1 MKKKC
6 TRTTLKE
13 EFDDLAALV
22 VSSIRARERKK
33 KTKRRRGDI
42 LKLSLSLSVW
52 LLLLLLLLL
61 LLVVVLKFFFFSIL
75 IMGSSRRRKKKHKS
89 SSSSVRVGKVS
100 QTRQFVAVKSVK
112 LPSSGADEHAK
123 TSENETSWNKET
135 SCVNNYSR
143 NGLVS
148 NANRFYYVGGRNALA
163 DNVKNMDDDENAT
176 RKRKA
181 ADETLTENS
190 DRDELRKAVGER
202 SSSGIAKPK
211 RLTPRQKR
219 ICELL
224 MSKHGKDVEK
234 MFRDIKANA
243 LQKTRG
249 ELKRMLESYE
259 HYEDENGGDR
269 IRVDFRAPKKRLSI
283 KRAF

>member
-1 MKKKC
+1 M
-6 TRTTLKE
+6 
-13 EFDDLAALV
+13 
-22 VSSIRARERKK
+22 
-33 KTKRRRGDI
+33 
-42 LKLSLSLSVW
+42 
-52 LLLLLLLLL
+52 
-61 LLVVVLKFFFFSIL
+61 LKFFFFDTITL
-75 IMGSSRRRKKKHKS
+75 MGSSRRRKKKHKS
-89 SSSSVRVGKVS
+89 SSSSVKVGKVS

-112 LPSSGADEHAK
+112 LPSSGAEHAK
-123 TSENETSWNKET
+123 ESENETSWNKET

-148 NANRFYYVGGRNALA
+148 NANRFYYLGGRNALA
-163 DNVKNMDDDENAT
+163 DNVKNMDDDA
-176 RKRKA
+176 RKSKA
-181 ADETLTENS
+181 ADKTLTENS

-219 ICELL
+219 ICEML

-243 LQKTRG
+243 MQKTRG

>member
-100 QTRQFVAVKSVK
+100 QTRQFVEVKPLK
-112 LPSSGADEHAK
+112 LPSSRAEHAK
-123 TSENETSWNKET
+123 ESENETSWNKET

-219 ICELL
+219 ICEML

>member
-1 MKKKC
+1 M
-6 TRTTLKE
+6 LLFFFE
-13 EFDDLAALV
+13 EEE
-22 VSSIRARERKK
+22 I
-33 KTKRRRGDI
+33 
-42 LKLSLSLSVW
+42 
-52 LLLLLLLLL
+52 LLLL
-61 LLVVVLKFFFFSIL
+61 
-75 IMGSSRRRKKKHKS
+75 MGSSRRRKKKHKS
-89 SSSSVRVGKVS
+89 SSSAVRVGKVHR
-100 QTRQFVAVKSVK
+100 TRQFVEVKPLK
-112 LPSSGADEHAK
+112 LPGANATTREA
-123 TSENETSWNKET
+123 ETNWNKET

-148 NANRFYYVGGRNALA
+148 NANRFYYLGGRNALA
-163 DNVKNMDDDENAT
+163 DNVKNMDDDA
-176 RKRKA
+176 RKSKA
-181 ADETLTENS
+181 ADKTLTENS

-234 MFRDIKANA
+234 MFRDIKVNA
-243 LQKTRG
+243 MQKTRG

-259 HYEDENGGDR
+259 YYEDENGGDR

>member
-1 MKKKC
+1 MRVAHVAECLGFLC
-6 TRTTLKE
+6 TAPML
-13 EFDDLAALV
+13 
-22 VSSIRARERKK
+22 SSNGELLFVQLE
-33 KTKRRRGDI
+33 GSF
-42 LKLSLSLSVW
+42 LSLSLSLSLCVC
-52 LLLLLLLLL
+52 
-61 LLVVVLKFFFFSIL
+61 VVVSIRVVSVVLKLFFFDTNIR

-89 SSSSVRVGKVS
+89 SSSAVRVGKVTR
-100 QTRQFVAVKSVK
+100 TRQFVEVKPLK
-112 LPSSGADEHAK
+112 LPSGAKNA
-123 TSENETSWNKET
+123 SENETSWNKET

-148 NANRFYYVGGRNALA
+148 NANRFYYLGGRNALA
-163 DNVKNMDDDENAT
+163 DNVKNMDDDENANA

-181 ADETLTENS
+181 ADKTLTENA

-219 ICELL
+219 ICEML

-243 LQKTRG
+243 MQKTRG

>member
-1 MKKKC
+1 
-6 TRTTLKE
+6 
-13 EFDDLAALV
+13 
-22 VSSIRARERKK
+22 
-33 KTKRRRGDI
+33 
-42 LKLSLSLSVW
+42 
-52 LLLLLLLLL
+52 
-61 LLVVVLKFFFFSIL
+61 VLKFFFFDTIL
-75 IMGSSRRRKKKHKS
+75 LLMGSSRRRKKKHKS
-89 SSSSVRVGKVS
+89 SSSSVKVGKVS

-123 TSENETSWNKET
+123 TSEENETSWNKET

-163 DNVKNMDDDENAT
+163 DNVKNMDDDENANA

-181 ADETLTENS
+181 ADKTLTENA
-190 DRDELRKAVGER
+190 DRDELRKAVGEK

-219 ICELL
+219 ICEML

-243 LQKTRG
+243 MQKTRG

>member
-1 MKKKC
+1 M
-6 TRTTLKE
+6 
-13 EFDDLAALV
+13 
-22 VSSIRARERKK
+22 
-33 KTKRRRGDI
+33 
-42 LKLSLSLSVW
+42 
-52 LLLLLLLLL
+52 
-61 LLVVVLKFFFFSIL
+61 LKFVFFDTNIL
-75 IMGSSRRRKKKHKS
+75 MGSSRRRKKKHKS
-89 SSSSVRVGKVS
+89 ASSSVRVGKVS

-112 LPSSGADEHAK
+112 LPSGAEHA

-148 NANRFYYVGGRNALA
+148 NANRFYHVGGRNALA
-163 DNVKNMDDDENAT
+163 DNVKNVDDDENANG

-181 ADETLTENS
+181 ADKTLTENA
-190 DRDELRKAVGER
+190 DRDELRKAVGEK

-243 LQKTRG
+243 MQKTRG

>member
-1 MKKKC
+1 M
-6 TRTTLKE
+6 E
-13 EFDDLAALV
+13 
-22 VSSIRARERKK
+22 
-33 KTKRRRGDI
+33 
-42 LKLSLSLSVW
+42 
-52 LLLLLLLLL
+52 
-61 LLVVVLKFFFFSIL
+61 
-75 IMGSSRRRKKKHKS
+75 
-89 SSSSVRVGKVS
+89 
-100 QTRQFVAVKSVK
+100 VKPLK
-112 LPSSGADEHAK
+112 LPSSGAEHAR
-123 TSENETSWNKET
+123 SENETSWNKET

-148 NANRFYYVGGRNALA
+148 NANRFYYAGGRNALA
-163 DNVKNMDDDENAT
+163 DNVKNMDDDA
-176 RKRKA
+176 RKSKA
-181 ADETLTENS
+181 ADKTLTENS

-234 MFRDIKANA
+234 MFRDIKVNA
-243 LQKTRG
+243 MQKTRG

-259 HYEDENGGDR
+259 RYEDENGGDR

>member
-1 MKKKC
+1 MEKMYSDDERGK
-6 TRTTLKE
+6 
-13 EFDDLAALV
+13 FDLAALV
-22 VSSIRARERKK
+22 VSKRERERRRQRE
-33 KTKRRRGDI
+33 TKRRYT
-42 LKLSLSLSVW
+42 KAFSLWWLLSV
-52 LLLLLLLLL
+52 
-61 LLVVVLKFFFFSIL
+61 VGVRVLKFFFFDTIL
-75 IMGSSRRRKKKHKS
+75 LLMGSSRRRKKKHKS
-89 SSSSVRVGKVS
+89 SSSSVKVGKVS

-123 TSENETSWNKET
+123 ESENETSWNKET

-190 DRDELRKAVGER
+190 DRDELRKAVGEK

-243 LQKTRG
+243 MQKTRG

>member
-1 MKKKC
+1 MYSDDP
-6 TRTTLKE
+6 KE

-22 VSSIRARERKK
+22 VSSIKARERKK

-42 LKLSLSLSVW
+42 LKLSLSISLWW
-52 LLLLLLLLL
+52 LLLLLVVV
-61 LLVVVLKFFFFSIL
+61 LVVVLKFFFFSIL

-89 SSSSVRVGKVS
+89 SSSSVKVGKVS
-100 QTRQFVAVKSVK
+100 QTRQFVEVKPLK
-112 LPSSGADEHAK
+112 LPSSGAEHAK
-123 TSENETSWNKET
+123 ESENETSWNKET

>member
-1 MKKKC
+1 M
-6 TRTTLKE
+6 
-13 EFDDLAALV
+13 V
-22 VSSIRARERKK
+22 VIISRSTSVK
-33 KTKRRRGDI
+33 I
-42 LKLSLSLSVW
+42 LFLRYYI
-52 LLLLLLLLL
+52 
-61 LLVVVLKFFFFSIL
+61 IL
-75 IMGSSRRRKKKHKS
+75 MGSSRRRKKKHKS
-89 SSSSVRVGKVS
+89 SSSSVKVGKLS

-112 LPSSGADEHAK
+112 LSSSGAEHAN

-148 NANRFYYVGGRNALA
+148 NANRFYYLGGRNALA
-163 DNVKNMDDDENAT
+163 DNVKNMDDDENANA
-176 RKRKA
+176 RKSKA
-181 ADETLTENS
+181 AEKTLTENS

-243 LQKTRG
+243 MQKTRG

-259 HYEDENGGDR
+259 YYEDENGGDR

>member
-1 MKKKC
+1 VC
-6 TRTTLKE
+6 
-13 EFDDLAALV
+13 
-22 VSSIRARERKK
+22 VSWWW
-33 KTKRRRGDI
+33 G
-42 LKLSLSLSVW
+42 W
-52 LLLLLLLLL
+52 LLG
-61 LLVVVLKFFFFSIL
+61 VVVVVNLFFFDTIIL
-75 IMGSSRRRKKKHKS
+75 MGSSRRRKKKHKS
-89 SSSSVRVGKVS
+89 SSSAVRVGKVTR
-100 QTRQFVAVKSVK
+100 TRQFVEVKPLK
-112 LPSSGADEHAK
+112 LPSGAENA
-123 TSENETSWNKET
+123 SENETSWNKET

-148 NANRFYYVGGRNALA
+148 NANRFYYLGGRNALA
-163 DNVKNMDDDENAT
+163 DNVKNMDDENAT

-181 ADETLTENS
+181 ADKTLTKNA

-234 MFRDIKANA
+234 MFRDIKVNA
-243 LQKTRG
+243 MQKTRG

-259 HYEDENGGDR
+259 YYENENGGDR

>member
-1 MKKKC
+1 
-6 TRTTLKE
+6 
-13 EFDDLAALV
+13 
-22 VSSIRARERKK
+22 
-33 KTKRRRGDI
+33 
-42 LKLSLSLSVW
+42 
-52 LLLLLLLLL
+52 
-61 LLVVVLKFFFFSIL
+61 VLKFFFFDTITL
-75 IMGSSRRRKKKHKS
+75 MGSSRRRKKKHKS

-100 QTRQFVAVKSVK
+100 QTRQFVEVKPLK
-112 LPSSGADEHAK
+112 LPSSGAEHAR
-123 TSENETSWNKET
+123 SENETSWNKET

-234 MFRDIKANA
+234 MFRDIKVNA
-243 LQKTRG
+243 MQKTRG

-259 HYEDENGGDR
+259 YYEDENGEDR

>member
-1 MKKKC
+1 M
-6 TRTTLKE
+6 
-13 EFDDLAALV
+13 
-22 VSSIRARERKK
+22 I
-33 KTKRRRGDI
+33 
-42 LKLSLSLSVW
+42 
-52 LLLLLLLLL
+52 
-61 LLVVVLKFFFFSIL
+61 KFFFFDTIL
-75 IMGSSRRRKKKHKS
+75 LLMGSSRRRKKKHKS

-100 QTRQFVAVKSVK
+100 QTRQFVEVKPLK
-112 LPSSGADEHAK
+112 LPSSRAEHAK
-123 TSENETSWNKET
+123 ESENETSWNKET

>member
-1 MKKKC
+1 
-6 TRTTLKE
+6 
-13 EFDDLAALV
+13 
-22 VSSIRARERKK
+22 
-33 KTKRRRGDI
+33 
-42 LKLSLSLSVW
+42 
-52 LLLLLLLLL
+52 
-61 LLVVVLKFFFFSIL
+61 
-75 IMGSSRRRKKKHKS
+75 MGSSRRRKKKHKS
-89 SSSSVRVGKVS
+89 SSSAVRVGKVT
-100 QTRQFVAVKSVK
+100 QTRQFVAVKPLL
-112 LPSSGADEHAK
+112 LPSGAENA

-148 NANRFYYVGGRNALA
+148 NANRFYYLGGRNALT
-163 DNVKNMDDDENAT
+163 DNVKNMDDDENVT
-176 RKRKA
+176 RKSKA
-181 ADETLTENS
+181 ADKTLTKNS

-243 LQKTRG
+243 MQKTRG

>member
-1 MKKKC
+1 MYSDDP
-6 TRTTLKE
+6 KE

-22 VSSIRARERKK
+22 VSSIKARERKK

-42 LKLSLSLSVW
+42 LKLSLSISLWW
-52 LLLLLLLLL
+52 LLLLLLVV
-61 LLVVVLKFFFFSIL
+61 LVVVLKFFFFSIL

-89 SSSSVRVGKVS
+89 SSSSVKVGKVS
-100 QTRQFVAVKSVK
+100 QTRQFVEVKPLK
-112 LPSSGADEHAK
+112 LPSSGAEHAK
-123 TSENETSWNKET
+123 ESENETSWNKET

>member
-1 MKKKC
+1 
-6 TRTTLKE
+6 
-13 EFDDLAALV
+13 
-22 VSSIRARERKK
+22 
-33 KTKRRRGDI
+33 
-42 LKLSLSLSVW
+42 
-52 LLLLLLLLL
+52 
-61 LLVVVLKFFFFSIL
+61 
-75 IMGSSRRRKKKHKS
+75 MGSSRRRKKKHKS
-89 SSSSVRVGKVS
+89 ASSSVKVGKLS
-100 QTRQFVAVKSVK
+100 QTRQFVEVKSVK
-112 LPSSGADEHAK
+112 LPSSSGAERAN

-163 DNVKNMDDDENAT
+163 DNVKNMDDENAT

-181 ADETLTENS
+181 ADKTLTENA
-190 DRDELRKAVGER
+190 DRDELRKAVGEK

-219 ICELL
+219 ICEML

-243 LQKTRG
+243 MQKTRG

>member
-1 MKKKC
+1 M
-6 TRTTLKE
+6 
-13 EFDDLAALV
+13 
-22 VSSIRARERKK
+22 
-33 KTKRRRGDI
+33 
-42 LKLSLSLSVW
+42 
-52 LLLLLLLLL
+52 
-61 LLVVVLKFFFFSIL
+61 LKFFFFDTIL
-75 IMGSSRRRKKKHKS
+75 LLMGSSRRRKKKHKS

-112 LPSSGADEHAK
+112 LPSGAEHA

-163 DNVKNMDDDENAT
+163 DNVKNMDDDENANA

-181 ADETLTENS
+181 ADKTLTENA

-243 LQKTRG
+243 MQKTRG

>member
-1 MKKKC
+1 M
-6 TRTTLKE
+6 
-13 EFDDLAALV
+13 
-22 VSSIRARERKK
+22 
-33 KTKRRRGDI
+33 
-42 LKLSLSLSVW
+42 
-52 LLLLLLLLL
+52 
-61 LLVVVLKFFFFSIL
+61 LKFFFFSIL

-112 LPSSGADEHAK
+112 LPSSGPDEHAK
-123 TSENETSWNKET
+123 TSENETSWNIET
-135 SCVNNYSR
+135 SSVNNYSR

-148 NANRFYYVGGRNALA
+148 NANRFYYVGGSNALA
-163 DNVKNMDDDENAT
+163 DNVKNMDDDENANA

-181 ADETLTENS
+181 ADKTLTENA
-190 DRDELRKAVGER
+190 DRDELRKAVGEK

-219 ICELL
+219 ICEML

-243 LQKTRG
+243 MQKTRG

>member
-1 MKKKC
+1 MYSDDP
-6 TRTTLKE
+6 KE

-22 VSSIRARERKK
+22 VSSIKARERKK

-42 LKLSLSLSVW
+42 LKLSLSISLWW
-52 LLLLLLLLL
+52 LLLLLLVV
-61 LLVVVLKFFFFSIL
+61 LVVVLKFFFFDTIIL
-75 IMGSSRRRKKKHKS
+75 MGSSRRRKKKHKS
-89 SSSSVRVGKVS
+89 SSSSVKVGKVS
-100 QTRQFVAVKSVK
+100 QTRQFVEVKPLK
-112 LPSSGADEHAK
+112 LPSSGAEHAK
-123 TSENETSWNKET
+123 ESENETSWNKET

-219 ICELL
+219 ICEML

>member
-1 MKKKC
+1 M
-6 TRTTLKE
+6 LLFFFE
-13 EFDDLAALV
+13 EEE
-22 VSSIRARERKK
+22 I
-33 KTKRRRGDI
+33 
-42 LKLSLSLSVW
+42 
-52 LLLLLLLLL
+52 LLLL
-61 LLVVVLKFFFFSIL
+61 
-75 IMGSSRRRKKKHKS
+75 MGSSRRRKKKHKS
-89 SSSSVRVGKVS
+89 SSSAVRVGKVHR
-100 QTRQFVAVKSVK
+100 TRQFVEVKPLK
-112 LPSSGADEHAK
+112 LPSGANT
-123 TSENETSWNKET
+123 TSENETNWNKET

-148 NANRFYYVGGRNALA
+148 NANRFYYLGGRNALA
-163 DNVKNMDDDENAT
+163 DNVKNMDDDA
-176 RKRKA
+176 RKSKA
-181 ADETLTENS
+181 ADKTLTENS

-243 LQKTRG
+243 MQKTRG

>member
-1 MKKKC
+1 VWW
-6 TRTTLKE
+6 L
-13 EFDDLAALV
+13 LV
-22 VSSIRARERKK
+22 VSVVLLFFFEEEI
-33 KTKRRRGDI
+33 
-42 LKLSLSLSVW
+42 
-52 LLLLLLLLL
+52 LLL
-61 LLVVVLKFFFFSIL
+61 IL
-75 IMGSSRRRKKKHKS
+75 MGSSRRRKKKHKS
-89 SSSSVRVGKVS
+89 SSSAVRVGKVK
-100 QTRQFVAVKSVK
+100 QTRQFVEVKPLK
-112 LPSSGADEHAK
+112 LPSGANT
-123 TSENETSWNKET
+123 TSENETNWNKET

-148 NANRFYYVGGRNALA
+148 NANRFYYLGGRNALA
-163 DNVKNMDDDENAT
+163 DNVKNMDDDA
-176 RKRKA
+176 RKSKA
-181 ADETLTENS
+181 ADKTLTENS

-234 MFRDIKANA
+234 MFRDIKVNA
-243 LQKTRG
+243 MQKTRG

-259 HYEDENGGDR
+259 RYEDENGGDR

>member
-1 MKKKC
+1 M
-6 TRTTLKE
+6 
-13 EFDDLAALV
+13 
-22 VSSIRARERKK
+22 
-33 KTKRRRGDI
+33 
-42 LKLSLSLSVW
+42 
-52 LLLLLLLLL
+52 
-61 LLVVVLKFFFFSIL
+61 
-75 IMGSSRRRKKKHKS
+75 
-89 SSSSVRVGKVS
+89 RVGKVS

-112 LPSSGADEHAK
+112 LPSGAEHASS
-123 TSENETSWNKET
+123 SENETSWNKET

-163 DNVKNMDDDENAT
+163 DNVKNMDDDENANA

-181 ADETLTENS
+181 ADKTLTENA

-234 MFRDIKANA
+234 TPEYVWKAPYEPGSAWADQVDSDMFKRGGGEKKSAASPSKAASRGSSAGESSEGRYFEECQVIIETRTN
-243 LQKTRG
+243 LQHSG
-249 ELKRMLESYE
+249 VP
-259 HYEDENGGDR
+259 ED
-269 IRVDFRAPKKRLSI
+269 AAAK
-283 KRAF
+283 

>member
-1 MKKKC
+1 VWW
-6 TRTTLKE
+6 L
-13 EFDDLAALV
+13 LV
-22 VSSIRARERKK
+22 VSVVLLFFFEEEI
-33 KTKRRRGDI
+33 
-42 LKLSLSLSVW
+42 
-52 LLLLLLLLL
+52 LLL
-61 LLVVVLKFFFFSIL
+61 IL
-75 IMGSSRRRKKKHKS
+75 MGSSRRRKKKHKS
-89 SSSSVRVGKVS
+89 SSSAFRVGNVK
-100 QTRQFVAVKSVK
+100 QTRQFVEVKPLK
-112 LPSSGADEHAK
+112 LPGANATTREA
-123 TSENETSWNKET
+123 EMNWNKET

-148 NANRFYYVGGRNALA
+148 NANRFYYAGGRNALA
-163 DNVKNMDDDENAT
+163 DNVKNLDDEKTRRKSKAT
-176 RKRKA
+176 DK
-181 ADETLTENS
+181 TLTENS

-234 MFRDIKANA
+234 MFRDIKVNA
-243 LQKTRG
+243 MQKTRG

-259 HYEDENGGDR
+259 RYEDENGGDR

>member
-1 MKKKC
+1 
-6 TRTTLKE
+6 
-13 EFDDLAALV
+13 V
-22 VSSIRARERKK
+22 VVISSI
-33 KTKRRRGDI
+33 TI
-42 LKLSLSLSVW
+42 V
-52 LLLLLLLLL
+52 LL
-61 LLVVVLKFFFFSIL
+61 FFFEEEIPLLIL
-75 IMGSSRRRKKKHKS
+75 MGSSRRRKKKHKS
-89 SSSSVRVGKVS
+89 SSSAVRVGKVK
-100 QTRQFVAVKSVK
+100 QTRQFVEVKPLK
-112 LPSSGADEHAK
+112 LPGANATTREA
-123 TSENETSWNKET
+123 EMNWNKET

-148 NANRFYYVGGRNALA
+148 NANRFYYAGGRNALA
-163 DNVKNMDDDENAT
+163 DNVKNLDDENTTSRKSKAT
-176 RKRKA
+176 DK
-181 ADETLTENS
+181 TLTENS

-234 MFRDIKANA
+234 MFRDIKVNA
-243 LQKTRG
+243 MQKTRG
-249 ELKRMLESYE
+249 ELKHMLESYE

>member
-1 MKKKC
+1 MEKMHSDDERGK
-6 TRTTLKE
+6 
-13 EFDDLAALV
+13 FDLAALV
-22 VSSIRARERKK
+22 VSKRERERERERRRQRE
-33 KTKRRRGDI
+33 TKRRYTTA
-42 LKLSLSLSVW
+42 LSLWWLLSV
-52 LLLLLLLLL
+52 
-61 LLVVVLKFFFFSIL
+61 VGVRVLKFFFFDTIL
-75 IMGSSRRRKKKHKS
+75 LLMGSSRRRKKKHKS

-112 LPSSGADEHAK
+112 LPSGAEHA

-163 DNVKNMDDDENAT
+163 DNVKNVDDDENANA

-181 ADETLTENS
+181 ADKTLTENA
-190 DRDELRKAVGER
+190 DRDELRKAVGEK

-219 ICELL
+219 ICEML

-243 LQKTRG
+243 MQKTRG

>member
-1 MKKKC
+1 
-6 TRTTLKE
+6 
-13 EFDDLAALV
+13 
-22 VSSIRARERKK
+22 
-33 KTKRRRGDI
+33 
-42 LKLSLSLSVW
+42 
-52 LLLLLLLLL
+52 
-61 LLVVVLKFFFFSIL
+61 
-75 IMGSSRRRKKKHKS
+75 MGSSRRRKKKHKS
-89 SSSSVRVGKVS
+89 SSSAVRVGKVT
-100 QTRQFVAVKSVK
+100 QTRQFVEVKPLK
-112 LPSSGADEHAK
+112 LPSGAENATSG
-123 TSENETSWNKET
+123 NETNWNKET

-148 NANRFYYVGGRNALA
+148 NANRFYYLGGRNALA

-176 RKRKA
+176 RKSKA
-181 ADETLTENS
+181 ADKTLTKNS

-219 ICELL
+219 IYELL

-234 MFRDIKANA
+234 MFRDIKVNA
-243 LQKTRG
+243 MQKTRG

-259 HYEDENGGDR
+259 YYEDENGGDR

>member
-1 MKKKC
+1 M
-6 TRTTLKE
+6 LLFFFE
-13 EFDDLAALV
+13 EEE
-22 VSSIRARERKK
+22 I
-33 KTKRRRGDI
+33 
-42 LKLSLSLSVW
+42 
-52 LLLLLLLLL
+52 LLLL
-61 LLVVVLKFFFFSIL
+61 
-75 IMGSSRRRKKKHKS
+75 MGSSRRRKKKHKS
-89 SSSSVRVGKVS
+89 SSSAVRVGKVHR
-100 QTRQFVAVKSVK
+100 TRQFVEVKPLK
-112 LPSSGADEHAK
+112 LPSGANT
-123 TSENETSWNKET
+123 TSENETNWNKET

-148 NANRFYYVGGRNALA
+148 NANRFYYLGGRNALA
-163 DNVKNMDDDENAT
+163 DNVKNMDDDA
-176 RKRKA
+176 RKSKA
-181 ADETLTENS
+181 ADKTLTENS

-234 MFRDIKANA
+234 MFRDIKVNA
-243 LQKTRG
+243 MQKTRG

-259 HYEDENGGDR
+259 YYEDENGEDR